1 MTAVAAAT
9 RQKLVGAG
17 TLRVAAALARRGS
30 AATSLA
36 GLRPLTAGQEPLV
49 GIAVGSLDDGAAGC
63 VLVLRGLAACPP
75 WPVLQRRAVAGIVGE
90 RPLRGAVEI
99 ARAGLPVWQGQGHAI
114 RADLSGA
121 MLFGDRAGLIAFP
134 AALADAVADEV
145 TEAMAYE
152 EFVAEQVSSGGGVYG
167 LHIPSGDHARRAF
180 EQWRRLRGR

>member
-1 MTAVAAAT
+1 MTAIAAAT
-9 RQKLVGAG
+9 RQKLIDAG
-17 TLRVAAALARRGS
+17 TARVAAALARRGI
-30 AATSLA
+30 AADRLS

-49 GIAVGSLDDGAAGC
+49 GIATESLEEDAAGC

-75 WPVLQRRAVAGIVGE
+75 WPVLQRRAVAGILSE
-90 RPLRGAVEI
+90 RPLRAAVEI

-114 RADLSGA
+114 GAELSGA
-121 MLFGDRAGLIAFP
+121 MLFGDLAGLIAFP
-134 AALADAVADEV
+134 ATLADTVADEV